1 MHWQISCLLFDKV
14 GIVTTSRRLKL
25 VNTANSKPLAL
36 QQESSIQPSQCITPE
51 EPILYK
57 QELQSI

>member
-36 QQESSIQPSQCITPE
+36 QQESSVKPAQSITPE
-51 EPILYK
+51 EP
-57 QELQSI
+57 S